1 MTSMPML
8 SAVVASCN
16 DAAAVTPC
24 LQALA
29 AQGASEVCWM
39 DDASDDETA
48 EEAALVATD
57 YFPRSAVR
65 RNQARRGAAYSLNLG
80 CRMARGETLL
90 LVHAGSPV
98 TALPAGDG
106 PFWLSVAARQGS
118 LMAASPQSIAP
129 DAPMLM
135 SRALFDA
142 MGGVRDLPGCAAWA
156 FTLAASWFCQPRFAS
171 ARAPAFDAPPEQV
184 RAARLALLRRLFLA
198 APLNP
203 ALPGPQSDPARFWLW
218 ADANGMGELARS
230 LALPYPAKSRLLD
243 PA

>member
-1 MTSMPML
+1 ML
-8 SAVVASCN
+8 SAIIASRN

-24 LQALA
+24 LRALA
-29 AQGASEVCWM
+29 AQGVSEVCWV

-48 EEAALVATD
+48 EEAGLVAAD
-57 YFPRSAVR
+57 LFPRSAVR

-80 CRMARGETLL
+80 CRMVRGETLL
-90 LVHAGSPV
+90 LVHAGLPPA
-98 TALPAGDG
+98 ALPVGDG
-106 PFWLSVAARQGS
+106 PLWLSVAAGQDS
-118 LMAASPQSIAP
+118 LVAASPHSIAP
-129 DAPMLM
+129 DASMLM

-142 MGGVRDLPGCAAWA
+142 MGGVCDLPGCAAWA
-156 FTLAASWFCQPRFAS
+156 FTLAATWFCQPCFVS
-171 ARAPAFDAPPEQV
+171 ARASAFDARPEQV

-203 ALPGPQSDPARFWLW
+203 ALPGPQSDPERFWLW